1 MSQLTKKALAQ
12 SLKELCAEKP
22 LNKITVGEL
31 CERTGIRRQTFY
43 YHFDDIADLVEWIC
57 QSEADVALKQNR
69 DYTTWEEGFLDIFL
83 LAKKEKSFVMNIYHS
98 VSKDTLMRYLYHL
111 TLPLLNHVV
120 NEVAT
125 SLRIQDIAQIDKDF
139 IANFY
144 TVSFVDI
151 MVGWVDRGMKED
163 PQMIIDHLSPLIKG
177 TIHNALNAYSGR
189 K

>member
-144 TVSFVDI
+144 TVSFPSHQRDN
-151 MVGWVDRGMKED
+151 
-163 PQMIIDHLSPLIKG
+163 S
-177 TIHNALNAYSGR
+177 
-189 K
+189 